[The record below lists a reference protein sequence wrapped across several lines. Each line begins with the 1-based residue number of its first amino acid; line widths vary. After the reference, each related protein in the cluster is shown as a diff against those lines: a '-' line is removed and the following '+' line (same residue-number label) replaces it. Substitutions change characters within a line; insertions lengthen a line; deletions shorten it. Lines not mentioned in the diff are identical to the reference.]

1 MLVDFLSSTLVLANA
16 GKWTELD
23 RFWDLIDKFM
33 AADQAKLNQIY
44 NVATGSSAKLAA
56 ANKP

>member
-33 AADQAKLNQIY
+33 AADQAKLNQAY
-44 NVATGSSAKLAA
+44 DVANVLITKLAA
-56 ANKP
+56 ASKP